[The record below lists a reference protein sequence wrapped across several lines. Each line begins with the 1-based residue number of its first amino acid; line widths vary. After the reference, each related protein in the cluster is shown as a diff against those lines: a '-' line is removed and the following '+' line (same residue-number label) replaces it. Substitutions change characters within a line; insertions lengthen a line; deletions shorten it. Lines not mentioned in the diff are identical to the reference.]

1 MTELPV
7 ASQTAIT
14 AMIEAAPDAALQKL
28 SVALRS
34 TPGARV
40 DWIRR
45 LILAEL
51 AARRMRAVVFGP
63 LTALF
68 RPRGDGVRG
77 LSFPAPVMTGLWRQ
91 VSVRQ
96 AALLAQA
103 EEMTAGGGEIAPRL
117 LDQLCLSAAA
127 VLRDEPETVWVG
139 LDGATAQELA
149 ACFDL
154 APLARGAM
162 PMLRTWTRRADAD
175 ARAALRLTMRD
186 AAQIS
191 DDAAPRML
199 EILFANIQQPGLILR
214 VISHVSGLGGEE
226 RFLAESELADF
237 GERLLERIEE
247 AADVLDGFDPVRGEG
262 AEVGVVCE
270 QLDDAVELMAQ
281 MELSLD
287 LTPDGAWGARFQV
300 LKQRLGGALN
310 DLIGQC
316 PRAVDKVLPLER
328 VRGAA
333 GVARM
338 APVMD
343 ARTDGPAVDRARRLM
358 QVLASSKRA
367 AAVLGCAGQ
376 RSQICEALEKRLS
389 AHGDELIEALNAGHG
404 ADESRMAALV
414 EISAHFLEQA
424 DAEVPARTLRRR
436 LAATGATAARSPRA
450 A

>member
-1 MTELPV
+1 MTDLPV

-14 AMIEAAPDAALQKL
+14 AMIEAAPEAALQKL
-28 SVALRS
+28 AVALRS

-45 LILAEL
+45 RILTEL
-51 AARRMRAVVFGP
+51 DARRMRSVVFGP
-63 LTALF
+63 LAALF
-68 RPRGDGVRG
+68 RLRGDGVRG
-77 LSFPAPVMTGLWRQ
+77 LSFPAPIMTGLWRQ
-91 VSVRQ
+91 LGARQ
-96 AALLAQA
+96 AELLAQA
-103 EEMTAGGGEIAPRL
+103 EAMTAGGGEIAPRL

-127 VLRDEPETVWVG
+127 LLRDEPETVWVG
-139 LDGATAQELA
+139 LDAATAGELA

-154 APLARGAM
+154 APLARAAM
-162 PMLRTWTRRADAD
+162 PMLRAWTGRADPD
-175 ARAALRLTMRD
+175 TQAALRLMMRD
-186 AAQIS
+186 AARIS
-191 DDAAPRML
+191 EDAAPRML
-199 EILFANIQQPGLILR
+199 EILFANIEEPGLILR
-214 VISHVSGLGGEE
+214 VISHVSGTGGEE

-237 GERLLERIEE
+237 GERLLERIEA

-262 AEVGVVCE
+262 AEVDVVCE
-270 QLDDAVELMAQ
+270 RLDSAVDLVSQ
-281 MELSLD
+281 VELSLD
-287 LTPDGAWGARFQV
+287 LTADGAWGARFQV

-316 PRAVDKVLPLER
+316 PRAVDKVLPVER
-328 VRGAA
+328 IRGAG

-343 ARTDGPAVDRARRLM
+343 ARTDGPAVDQARRLM
-358 QVLASSKRA
+358 RVLAASKRA

-376 RSQICEALEKRLS
+376 RSQVCETLAKRLS
-389 AHGDELIEALNAGHG
+389 THGDELIEALNAGHG

-414 EISAHFLEQA
+414 EISADFLEQA
-424 DAEVPARTLRRR
+424 DAEIPARTLRRR